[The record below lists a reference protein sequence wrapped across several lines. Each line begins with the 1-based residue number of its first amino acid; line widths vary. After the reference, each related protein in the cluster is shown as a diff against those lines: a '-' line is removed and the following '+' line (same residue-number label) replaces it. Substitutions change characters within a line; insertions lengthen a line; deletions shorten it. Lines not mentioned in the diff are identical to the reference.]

1 MDEAT
6 ANIDFQ
12 TEDKIQKVLMSQFK
26 NDTIVTI
33 AHRINTLISYDRILV
48 LDKGEIVEFDEPGKL
63 LNNQNSLFFKL
74 YNDNKIKINN

>member
-12 TEDKIQKVLMSQFK
+12 TEEKIQNILMRQFK
-26 NDTIVTI
+26 KNTIVTI
-33 AHRINTLISYDRILV
+33 AHRINTLMSYDKILV
-48 LDKGEIVEFDEPGKL
+48 LDKGEIAEFDEPGNL

-74 YNDNKIKINN
+74 YNDTKLTTNK